1 MREEIMLSVCEIAR
15 KLGRSERYVYQIK
28 ANAPEVFRGGRAFF
42 CDILNYLDKHPSPT
56 RHAKQRYSA
65 NLKKRLKAR

>member
-28 ANAPEVFRGGRAFF
+28 ANAPEIFRGGRAFF

-65 NLKKRLKAR
+65 NSKKRLKAR

>member
-28 ANAPEVFRGGRAFF
+28 TNAPGLFHGGRAFF
-42 CDILNYLDKHPSPT
+42 RDILEYLDKHPSPT
-56 RHAKQRYSA
+56 RHAKQGYSA
-65 NLKKRLKAR
+65 SLKKRLKAR